1 MKELIRLVAWLGLAV
16 LACSGTEPNEE
27 GDLVAEKTGTIMT
40 KLAPRHAP
48 DREFRSLCGS
58 GALTEA
64 GRATLTRSPFLQQ
77 VSSTGA
83 FVVFRTKSSGAQA
96 QVELTTLDGAAVTSV
111 VAGTDASVR
120 GGVQQV
126 AELRGLEPNT
136 AYCYTLPGLTERA
149 GFRTAP
155 AAGSDATVRFAVW
168 GDSGYGGTDQATLY
182 DQIMTVPFDFV
193 LHAGDLA
200 YDAGTRSQFQRT
212 VFDVYAPLL
221 REFAMFP
228 VSGNH
233 EYETEDAAPYL
244 ESFVLPENGDRER
257 YYSFDW
263 GNVHF
268 VGLDTERI
276 GARQAQWLDADLMS
290 NRLPWTIVLGH
301 RPPYSSGE
309 HGGDSDFIRHFI
321 PVLEKYQVP
330 LVLSGHEHQYER
342 THVRNGVTYIVTGG
356 GGRGTR
362 PVGTS
367 SFTAFA
373 EAVIHFLFVEIRG
386 NRLVLHAIDGVGR
399 EFDQTVIERSAI

>member
-1 MKELIRLVAWLGLAV
+1 MKELTRLIAWLCLTL

-40 KLAPRHAP
+40 ALAPRQAP
-48 DREFRSLCGS
+48 DREFAAGCGS
-58 GALTEA
+58 GAFTAA
-64 GRATLTRSPFLQQ
+64 GTSALTRAPFLQQ
-77 VSSTGA
+77 VTATSA
-83 FVVFRTKSSGAQA
+83 LVVFRSNSPAP
-96 QVELTTLDGAAVTSV
+96 VEVDVQTLDGMPVTTV
-111 VAGTDASVR
+111 VAGADAGVK
-120 GGVQQV
+120 GGTQKI
-126 AELRGLEPNT
+126 AELRGLQPST
-136 AYCYTLPGLTERA
+136 TYCYALRGLTEWA
-149 GFRTAP
+149 GLRTAP
-155 AAGSDATVRFAVW
+155 AAGRGAPVRFAVW
-168 GDSGYGGTDQATLY
+168 GDSGYGGSDQATLF

-200 YDAGTRSQFQRT
+200 YDAGTRSQFERT
-212 VFDVYAPLL
+212 VFQVYAPLL

-233 EYETEDAAPYL
+233 EYETEQAAPYL

-263 GNVHF
+263 GDVHI
-268 VGLDTERI
+268 VGLDTERT
-276 GARQAQWLDADLMS
+276 GAAQAQWLDADLMN
-290 NRLPWTIVLGH
+290 NRLPWTIVMGH

-309 HGGDSDFIRHFI
+309 HGGDDDFRRHFI

-342 THVRNGVTYIVTGG
+342 THVRNGVTYIVSGG

-362 PVGTS
+362 PVGSS

-386 NRLVLHAIDGVGR
+386 NRLTVHAIDGVGR
-399 EFDQTVIERSAI
+399 EFDQTVIERSAG

>member
-1 MKELIRLVAWLGLAV
+1 MKDLTRPVAWLGLAL

-27 GDLVAEKTGTIMT
+27 GDIVAEKTGTIMT
-40 KLAPRHAP
+40 ALAPRHAP
-48 DREFRSLCGS
+48 YREFHAHCGT
-58 GALTEA
+58 GAFTEA
-64 GRATLTRSPFLQQ
+64 GRAALTRAPFLQQ

-83 FVVFRTKSSGAQA
+83 FIVFRTSSAEPA
-96 QVELTTLDGAAVTSV
+96 RVEVTTLDGLPVTSA
-111 VAGTDASVR
+111 VASPDASVK
-120 GGVQQV
+120 GGVQKV
-126 AELRGLEPNT
+126 AELRGLEPGT
-136 AYCYTLPGLTERA
+136 EYCYALPGLTEPA

-155 AAGSDATVRFAVW
+155 AAGSGAAVRFAVW
-168 GDSGYGGTDQATLY
+168 GDSGYGGSDQATLF

-200 YDAGTRSQFQRT
+200 YDEGTRGQFERT
-212 VFDVYAPLL
+212 VFNVYAPLL

-233 EYETEDAAPYL
+233 EYETEEAAPYL
-244 ESFVLPENGDRER
+244 ESFVLPENGDHER

-263 GNVHF
+263 GDVHF

-276 GARQAQWLDADLMS
+276 GATQAQWLDADLMR

-309 HGGDSDFIRHFI
+309 HGGDGDFIRHFI

-342 THVRNGVTYIVTGG
+342 TRVRNGVTYIVTGG

-362 PVGTS
+362 PVGSS

-373 EAVIHFLFVEIRG
+373 EAVIHFLFVEVRG

-399 EFDQTVIERSAI
+399 EFDQTVIERSAT

>member
-1 MKELIRLVAWLGLAV
+1 
-16 LACSGTEPNEE
+16 
-27 GDLVAEKTGTIMT
+27 
-40 KLAPRHAP
+40 
-48 DREFRSLCGS
+48 
-58 GALTEA
+58 
-64 GRATLTRSPFLQQ
+64 
-77 VSSTGA
+77 
-83 FVVFRTKSSGAQA
+83 
-96 QVELTTLDGAAVTSV
+96 
-111 VAGTDASVR
+111 
-120 GGVQQV
+120 
-126 AELRGLEPNT
+126 
-136 AYCYTLPGLTERA
+136 
-149 GFRTAP
+149 
-155 AAGSDATVRFAVW
+155 VW
-168 GDSGYGGTDQATLY
+168 GDSGYGGSDQATLF

-200 YDAGTRSQFQRT
+200 YDEGTRGQFERT
-212 VFDVYAPLL
+212 VFNVYAPLL

-233 EYETEDAAPYL
+233 EYETEEAAPYL
-244 ESFVLPENGDRER
+244 ESFVLPENGDHER

-263 GNVHF
+263 GDVHF

-276 GARQAQWLDADLMS
+276 GATQAQWLDADLMR

-309 HGGDSDFIRHFI
+309 HGGDGDFIRHFI

-342 THVRNGVTYIVTGG
+342 TRVRNGVTYIVTGG

-362 PVGTS
+362 PVGSS

-373 EAVIHFLFVEIRG
+373 EAVIHFLFVEVRG

-399 EFDQTVIERSAI
+399 EFDQTVIERSAT